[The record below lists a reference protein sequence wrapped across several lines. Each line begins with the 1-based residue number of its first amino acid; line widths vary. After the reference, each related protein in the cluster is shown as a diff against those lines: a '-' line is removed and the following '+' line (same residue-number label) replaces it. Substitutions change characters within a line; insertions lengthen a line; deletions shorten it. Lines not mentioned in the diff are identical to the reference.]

1 MRTYGALF
9 DLDGVLIDSEGTY
22 TEFWRD
28 IDRRYPTGVD
38 DFATSIKGTT
48 LESISKFFP
57 DEDVWADITSRLR
70 HFQDTMEFPLYPGVT
85 EFLQSLADAGWRMAL
100 VTSSDPRKMERLWA
114 QVPELKGF
122 FIEVIDGK
130 KVTRSKP
137 HPEGYLKAAE
147 AVGLDATDCFVFED
161 SLQGLKA
168 GRASGATVIGI
179 STTYPAEAIA
189 PLADRVVP
197 SVACLTPTELAAMK

>member
-28 IDRRYPTGVD
+28 IDRRYPTGID
-38 DFATSIKGTT
+38 DFATAIKGTT
-48 LESISKFFP
+48 LESIGRFFP
-57 DEDVWADITSRLR
+57 DADVWEDIKARLR
-70 HFQDTMEFPLYPGVT
+70 HFQDNMEFPVYPGVM
-85 EFLQSLADAGWRMAL
+85 EFLRSLAGEGWRMAL

-114 QVPELKGF
+114 QVPELQEF
-122 FIEVIDGK
+122 FAIVIDGR

-147 AVGLDATDCFVFED
+147 AIGMDAADCFVFED
-161 SLQGLKA
+161 SMQGLKA
-168 GRASGATVIGI
+168 GRASGATVIGVA
-179 STTYPAEAIA
+179 TTYPAEAIA
-189 PLADRVVP
+189 SLADRVVRC
-197 SVACLTPTELAAMK
+197 VAELTPALLAAMK